1 VSRPRSRRSGL
12 SLVEVV
18 VATAILATLM
28 AFSMGALLAM
38 QRQAADTTVR
48 QEVVGRARKVV
59 QDLVTELRD
68 LNLNAADLVPSAPF
82 EVADLQYRL
91 AVDQTAGALVL
102 DPTRASGTFRRVRLV
117 GTRLE
122 LRLPDGSVRP
132 LADQVAGLKL
142 TLLPPDRLRLVVT
155 VSRKGTDGVPV
166 FGIADVTVLL
176 RNQG

>member
-1 VSRPRSRRSGL
+1 MRLRSGL

-18 VATAILATLM
+18 VATAILATLL
-28 AFSMGALLAM
+28 AFSGGALLAM

-48 QEVVGRARKVV
+48 QEVVGRARKVL

-68 LNLNAADLVPSAPF
+68 LNLNAADLEPDAPF

-91 AVDQTAGALVL
+91 AVDHAAGALVL
-102 DPTRASGTFRRVRLV
+102 DPTRASATFRRVRLV
-117 GTRLE
+117 GSRLE
-122 LRLPDGSVRP
+122 LVLPDGSVRP
-132 LADQVAGLKL
+132 LADQVTGLAV

-155 VSRKGTDGVPV
+155 IRRLGADGAPV

-176 RNQG
+176 RNRG